1 MTLIT
6 YFLITIVLFITLSV
20 WYKRSLRNNENS
32 IWRTYLDFDIH
43 DHDEALVFISFC
55 SLLWPICIP
64 FGILLISLV
73 IGTRAWRRWMNK

>member
-1 MTLIT
+1 MTIAI
-6 YFLITIVLFITLSV
+6 YFLIVIGVFITLSV
-20 WYKRSLRNNENS
+20 WYKRSRKNKNN
-32 IWRTYLDFDIH
+32 IWHTYLDLDIAA
-43 DHDEALVFISFC
+43 DDDALVFISFC